1 HSGGALRVAV
11 GIMDPN
17 SDYVM
22 VVDAD
27 ARNAPRDSRACH
39 TYCDEK
45 RNGNGNGN
53 GHHKQ
58 DEDILSERLA
68 YLDPEM
74 RAQVAA
80 AKAAAKANGN
90 GKPHQRPQVGPVQSY
105 QWHVLNKAESWLT
118 EAVRSE
124 YAGSYMIE
132 RPFQEHLGSLKMVAG
147 TAYMIRA
154 DLLRE
159 VGWGTSLTED
169 WELTLKLYARGYK
182 VAYTPW
188 AETPAECVSTFSRL
202 ARQRMRWAEGHTHNV
217 RKWFWPILL
226 SPFVSPLE
234 KLEFAFDATYYLQA
248 ALFVV
253 GSASWAISELV
264 FQTHVPGWTA
274 VLGWSLLFSN
284 IFALPLM
291 NLGGLILEEAP

>member
-90 GKPHQRPQVGPVQSY
+90 GKPHLRQQVGAVQSY
-105 QWHVLNKAESWLT
+105 QWHVLNKSESWLT

-154 DLLRE
+154 DLLRQL
-159 VGWGTSLTED
+159 GWGTSLTED
-169 WELTLKLYARGYK
+169 WELTLRLYELGYK
-182 VAYTPW
+182 VAFTPY
-188 AETPAECVSTFSRL
+188 AEVPAECVATFGRL
-202 ARQRMRWAEGHTHNV
+202 ARQRMRWAEGHSFNV
-217 RKWFWPILL
+217 RRYFWKILR
-226 SPFVSPLE
+226 SPHLGRIDKP
-234 KLEFAFDATYYLQA
+234 EFAYYP
-248 ALFVV
+248 
-253 GSASWAISELV
+253 
-264 FQTHVPGWTA
+264 T
-274 VLGWSLLFSN
+274 
-284 IFALPLM
+284 
-291 NLGGLILEEAP
+291 